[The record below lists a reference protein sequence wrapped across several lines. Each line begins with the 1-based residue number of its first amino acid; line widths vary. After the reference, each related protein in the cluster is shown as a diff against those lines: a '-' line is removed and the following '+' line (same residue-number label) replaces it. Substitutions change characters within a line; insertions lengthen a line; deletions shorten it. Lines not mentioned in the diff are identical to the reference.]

1 MKAEHN
7 SQSLIYRNPFGAAT
21 KGSKIT
27 IRLSLS
33 DAGIPEYVRLFCIF
47 AGKTE
52 RFDMHYVFEAAGVC
66 FYETVITLPQKSG
79 LLHYWFQIST
89 EFEPVYYGNND
100 ESLGGIGRIYDAV
113 PDKKY
118 QITVYDESF
127 KTPEWWRESVCYQ
140 IFPDRFKNGNE
151 NGEFLGKRQDIIKRN
166 WGDTPYYKAEQFGGR
181 YLANDFFGGNLLGIE
196 KKLPYL
202 KNLGITSIYLN
213 PIFEAFSN
221 HRYDTGDYKKIDE
234 TLGTEEDFVR
244 LCRKAE
250 DMGIRI
256 ILDGVFNHTG
266 SDSIYF
272 NKNGS
277 YDSVGAYQSK
287 SSPYYEWFNFI
298 DYPYV
303 YESWWGIDTLPQVN
317 EASQSY
323 QNYMVKDDDSI
334 VRKWL
339 KNGAYGWRIDV
350 ADELPD
356 FFVKLLRKAVKEENP
371 DNVIIGE
378 VWEDASNKV
387 SYGELREYF
396 YGDELDSVMN
406 YPLKNAMIDFALL
419 RIDAKE
425 FNRRIMSLKENYPRP
440 AFYAA
445 LNFLSSHDTV
455 RILTALGG
463 RECENRDECA
473 GMKLS
478 TDDYERAVKLLK
490 CLVIMQFTLAGVPT
504 IFYGDEAG
512 VEGYADPF
520 CRICYP
526 WGRENGE
533 ILEHYRRAIALRNE
547 NDVLKNGEFESVYM
561 YERCYGF
568 IRFDK
573 KNKIIVLVNFG
584 DDTEIRLDV
593 ARYGVFGIN
602 SDIEKHSSRDG
613 IFFVKMPRNTAKV
626 FFAN

>member
-21 KGSKIT
+21 KGSKVT
-27 IRLSLS
+27 LRLSLA
-33 DAGIPEYVRLFCIF
+33 DAGIPTYVRLFYIF

-52 RFDMHYVFEAAGVC
+52 RIDMHYVFEAAGVC
-66 FYETVITLPQKSG
+66 FYEATVTLPQKSG
-79 LLHYWFQIST
+79 LLHYWFQVST
-89 EFEPVYYGNND
+89 DFEPVYYGNND
-100 ESLGGIGRIYDAV
+100 ENLGGIGRFYDDV
-113 PDKKY
+113 PEKKY
-118 QITVYDESF
+118 QITVYDENY

-151 NGEFLGKRQDIIKRN
+151 TGEFLGNRQDIIKRN
-166 WGDTPYYKAEQFGGR
+166 WGDTPYYKAEQFGGS

-196 KKLPYL
+196 KKLAYL

-272 NKNGS
+272 NKKGS

-287 SSPYYEWFNFI
+287 NSPYYEWFNFI
-298 DYPYV
+298 EYPYQ

-317 EASQSY
+317 EASPSY
-323 QNYMVKDDDSI
+323 QNFMVKDKNSV

-356 FFVKLLRKAVKEENP
+356 FFVKLLRKAIKEENP

-463 RECENRDECA
+463 KECDNRDECA
-473 GMKLS
+473 ETRLWGA
-478 TDDYERAVKLLK
+478 DYERAVKLLK
-490 CLVIMQFTLAGVPT
+490 CLVTMQFTLVGVPT
-504 IFYGDEAG
+504 VFYGDEAG

-520 CRICYP
+520 CRLCYP
-526 WGRENGE
+526 WGNENGE

-561 YERCYGF
+561 YENCYGF
-568 IRFDK
+568 IRFDNN
-573 KNKIIVLVNFG
+573 NKIIVLVNFG

-593 ARYGVFGIN
+593 ARYNVSRI
-602 SDIEKHSSRDG
+602 SAYEEKHTSKDG
-613 IFFVKMPRNTAKV
+613 IFFIKIPQNTARV

>member
-593 ARYGVFGIN
+593 ARYGVPRF
-602 SDIEKHSSRDG
+602 SSSVCAEKPARRALS
-613 IFFVKMPRNTAKV
+613 
-626 FFAN
+626 

>member
-21 KGSKIT
+21 KGSKVT
-27 IRLSLS
+27 IRLSLA
-33 DAGIPEYVRLFCIF
+33 DAGIPRYVRLFCIF

-79 LLHYWFQIST
+79 LLHYWFQVST
-89 EFEPVYYGNND
+89 EFEPIYYGNND
-100 ESLGGIGRIYDAV
+100 ENLGGIGRVYDSV
-113 PDKKY
+113 PDNKY
-118 QITVYDESF
+118 QITVYDESY

-140 IFPDRFKNGNE
+140 IFPDRFNNGNE

-221 HRYDTGDYKKIDE
+221 HRYDTGNYKKIDE
-234 TLGTEEDFVR
+234 MLGTEEDFER
-244 LCRKAE
+244 LCRRAE

-266 SDSIYF
+266 NDSIYF

-287 SSPYYEWFNFI
+287 NSPYYEWFNFI
-298 DYPYV
+298 DYPYQ

-317 EASQSY
+317 EASSSY
-323 QNYMVKDDDSI
+323 QNYMVKDKESV

-339 KNGAYGWRIDV
+339 GKGAYGWRIDV

-419 RIDAKE
+419 RIDATG

-473 GMKLS
+473 EAKLS
-478 TDDYERAVKLLK
+478 GMDRERAVKLLK
-490 CLVIMQFTLAGVPT
+490 CLVTMQFTLAGVPAV
-504 IFYGDEAG
+504 FYGDEAG

-520 CRICYP
+520 CRACYP
-526 WGRENGE
+526 WGNENRE

-547 NDVLKNGEFESVYM
+547 NDVLKNGEFESLYM
-561 YERCYGF
+561 YKNCYGF
-568 IRFDK
+568 IRFDN

-584 DDTEIRLDV
+584 DDEEIRIDA
-593 ARYGVFGIN
+593 ARYNVFSIN
-602 SDIEKHSSRDG
+602 SNEEKHSSRDG
-613 IFFVKMPRNTAKV
+613 IFFVKMPQNTVKV
-626 FFAN
+626 FFAK

>member
-21 KGSKIT
+21 KGSKVT
-27 IRLSLS
+27 IRLSLA
-33 DAGIPEYVRLFCIF
+33 DAGIPRYVRLFCIF

-52 RFDMHYVFEAAGVC
+52 RFDMHYIFEAAGVC
-66 FYETVITLPQKSG
+66 FYETVITLPHKSG
-79 LLHYWFQIST
+79 LLHYWFQVST
-89 EFEPVYYGNND
+89 EFEPIYYGNND
-100 ESLGGIGRIYDAV
+100 ENLGGIGRVYDSV
-113 PDKKY
+113 PDNKY
-118 QITVYDESF
+118 QITVYDESY

-140 IFPDRFKNGNE
+140 IFPDRFNNGNE
-151 NGEFLGKRQDIIKRN
+151 NGEFLGTRQDIIKRN
-166 WGDTPYYKAEQFGGR
+166 WGDAPYYKAEQFGGR

-221 HRYDTGDYKKIDE
+221 HRYDTGNYKKIDE
-234 TLGTEEDFVR
+234 MLGTEEDFER
-244 LCRKAE
+244 LCRRAE

-277 YDSVGAYQSK
+277 YDSIGAYQSK
-287 SSPYYEWFNFI
+287 NSPYYEWFNFI
-298 DYPYV
+298 DYPYQ

-317 EASQSY
+317 EASPSY
-323 QNYMVKDDDSI
+323 QNYMVKDKESV

-339 KNGAYGWRIDV
+339 GKGAYGWRIDV

-419 RIDAKE
+419 RIDATG
-425 FNRRIMSLKENYPRP
+425 FNRRVMSLKENYPRP

-473 GMKLS
+473 ETKLS
-478 TDDYERAVKLLK
+478 EMDRERAVKLLK
-490 CLVIMQFTLAGVPT
+490 CLVTMQFTLAGVPAV
-504 IFYGDEAG
+504 FYGDEAG

-520 CRICYP
+520 CRACYP
-526 WGRENGE
+526 WGNENRE

-547 NDVLKNGEFESVYM
+547 NDVLKNGEFESLYM
-561 YERCYGF
+561 YKNCYGF
-568 IRFDK
+568 IRFDN

-584 DDTEIRLDV
+584 DDEEIRIDA
-593 ARYGVFGIN
+593 ARYNVFSIN
-602 SDIEKHSSRDG
+602 SNEEKHSSRDG
-613 IFFVKMPRNTAKV
+613 IFFVKMPQNTVKV
-626 FFAN
+626 FFAK

>member
-7 SQSLIYRNPFGAAT
+7 SQSIIYRSPFGAAV
-21 KGSKIT
+21 KGST
-27 IRLSLS
+27 VRIRLALS
-33 DAGIPEYVRLFCIF
+33 DAGIPSYVKLFYEFC
-47 AGKTE
+47 GKTE
-52 RFDMHYVFEAAGVC
+52 GLDMHYVFDGLGTY
-66 FYETVITLPQKSG
+66 FYEADIVIPQKTG
-79 LLHYWFQIST
+79 LLHYWF
-89 EFEPVYYGNND
+89 EVLADGNLFFYGNN
-100 ESLGGIGRIYDAV
+100 EEALGGIGRIYADV

-118 QITVYDESF
+118 QITVYDEGY

-151 NGEFLGKRQDIIKRN
+151 NGEFLGNRQDIIKRK
-166 WGDTPYYKAEQFGGR
+166 WGETPYYKAEQFGGE

-196 KKLPYL
+196 KKLSYL

-213 PIFEAFSN
+213 PIFKAFSN
-221 HRYDTGDYKKIDE
+221 HRYDTGDYEKIDE
-234 TLGTEEDFVR
+234 MLGTEKDFIR

-266 SDSIYF
+266 SDSKYF

-277 YDSVGAYQSK
+277 YDEIGAYQSK
-287 SSPYYEWFNFI
+287 NSPYFEWFNFI
-298 DYPYV
+298 DYPHQ

-317 EASQSY
+317 ELSQSY
-323 QNYMVKDDDSI
+323 QNYIVNSKNSI
-334 VRKWL
+334 ARKWL
-339 KNGAYGWRIDV
+339 KNGAFGWRIDV

-356 FFVKLLRKAVKEENP
+356 SFVKLLRKAVKEENP

-387 SYGELREYF
+387 AYDTLREYLL
-396 YGDELDSVMN
+396 GDELDSVMN
-406 YPLKNAMIDFALL
+406 YPLKNAMIDFALSK
-419 RIDAKE
+419 IDAQE

-463 RECENRDECA
+463 KECQTKEECA
-473 GMKLS
+473 NTRLS
-478 TDDYERAVKLLK
+478 EQEYEAAVKRLK
-490 CLVIMQFTLAGVPT
+490 CLVTMQFTFAGVPAV
-504 IFYGDEAG
+504 FYGDETG

-520 CRICYP
+520 CRSCYP
-526 WGRENGE
+526 WGNENTE
-533 ILEHYRRAIALRNE
+533 ILEHYRNAILLRNE

-561 YERCYGF
+561 YESCYGF
-568 IRFDK
+568 IRFDNK
-573 KNKIIVLVNFG
+573 HKIIILVNFG
-584 DDTEIRLDV
+584 EDTKIRLDA
-593 ARYGVFGIN
+593 ARYGIFSIH
-602 SDIEKHSSRDG
+602 SDNENHSSKDG
-613 IFFVKMPRNTAKV
+613 IFLVNIPKNTAKV
-626 FFAN
+626 FFAD